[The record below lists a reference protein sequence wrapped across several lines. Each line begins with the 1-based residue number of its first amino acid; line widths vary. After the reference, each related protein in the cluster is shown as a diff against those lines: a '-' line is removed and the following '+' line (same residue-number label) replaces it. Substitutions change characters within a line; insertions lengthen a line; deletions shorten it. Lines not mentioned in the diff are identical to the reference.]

1 MTIALIEVNAICR
14 SFSISWKSHL
24 IYPTASRYTVM
35 NGTLYLGA
43 GVLMIAWPGMVQT
56 LFQGCAVRRPRCSCS
71 RVIGLLL
78 VVVGWFYLF
87 GGRSGVPQ
95 PVAASVID
103 RLIFVPLI
111 FLPLAYAGVFP
122 HLLVTFA
129 MIDPLLGIGAW
140 VLLSRKA

>member
-1 MTIALIEVNAICR
+1 MSLFTDLLEKPSNL
-14 SFSISWKSHL
+14 STPSK
-24 IYPTASRYTVM
+24 YTVM
-35 NGTLYLGA
+35 NGALYLGA

-56 LFQGCAVRRPRCSCS
+56 LFRDAPFVGQEGALF

-78 VVVGWFYLF
+78 VVVGWLYLF
-87 GGRSGVPQ
+87 GGRSGARQ

-103 RLIFVPLI
+103 RLIFVPLV

-129 MIDPLLGIGAW
+129 IIDPLLGIGAW

>member
-1 MTIALIEVNAICR
+1 MSLIQ
-14 SFSISWKSHL
+14 HL
-24 IYPTASRYTVM
+24 LEKPSDLSTASRYTVM

-56 LFQGCAVRRPRCSCS
+56 LFQGCAVRRQEGALF

-103 RLIFVPLI
+103 RLIRSADISPLGVRGSVPP
-111 FLPLAYAGVFP
+111 FAGDVRDDRS
-122 HLLVTFA
+122 LTGNWC
-129 MIDPLLGIGAW
+129 LGSP
-140 VLLSRKA
+140 SRKA